1 MWNRQSIAPDGKLQK
16 SSAWR
21 SGQEFSSHNNPDLEQ
36 EGTISGDD
44 TGLESDELGGE
55 NGPDSDA
62 EVVVVGESEA
72 NAARLDDVYGQEE
85 DSWQDGPQLCSDLRV
100 PTSMSAIALDQ
111 FPAERVHDERAP
123 DGGRSA
129 LPYGDDFSQISDAD
143 IMLRA
148 GAGDDACFEF
158 LASKYRRPI
167 ISFMYRMVH
176 NQAIAE
182 ELAQEVFLRVYRAR
196 SSYRAEARF
205 TTWLYRIASNM
216 AINQARDTKSERASR
231 SVYLDQ
237 VDEDTGTT
245 PDLPDLRPLV
255 EQDLLHDERMRQIRD
270 EVMALPDRQR
280 AAVVMHKYHEMDYK
294 QIGAVLKL
302 SESATKSLLF
312 RAYQALR
319 ERLKEYA

>member
-1 MWNRQSIAPDGKLQK
+1 MWNRRSTAPDGKPQK

-21 SGQEFSSHNNPDLEQ
+21 SEQDFSSHSDPELEQ
-36 EGTISGDD
+36 EGTILGDD
-44 TGLESDELGGE
+44 IGLDSAGLASDDGS
-55 NGPDSDA
+55 DSYA
-62 EVVVVGESEA
+62 EIAPKCEDKAKSTS
-72 NAARLDDVYGQEE
+72 LDEDFGRGE
-85 DSWQDGPQLCSDLRV
+85 DSWQNRPQLCSGLRV
-100 PTSMSAIALDQ
+100 PTNMSTIALDQ
-111 FPAERVHDERAP
+111 FPAERVHDKIAA
-123 DGGRSA
+123 DGGKSA
-129 LPYGDDFSQISDAD
+129 FLYGDLSQLTDAE

-148 GAGDDACFEF
+148 GVGDDACFEF
-158 LASKYRRPI
+158 LVSKYRRPI

-196 SSYRAEARF
+196 SSYRADARF

-216 AINQARDTKSERASR
+216 AINQARDTKSERASS
-231 SVYLDQ
+231 SVYLDH

-245 PDLPDLRPLV
+245 PDVPDLRPLV

-270 EVMALPDRQR
+270 EVMSLPNRQR
-280 AAVVMHKYHEMDYK
+280 TAVVMHKYQDMDYK

-312 RAYQALR
+312 RAYQTLR